1 MSEIEDREP
10 VILSNQGQK
19 IFGVLHL
26 PKKVKK
32 PPCILICHGLGGHK
46 TGRYRIYV
54 DLAEALIRRGIAAFR
69 FDFRGSGDS
78 EGEFSEVTLTGEVQD
93 ALKAFEYLK
102 TEKRIDQER
111 IGVFGRSMGGAV
123 AVISSAQTQQTKS
136 MALWAP
142 MYNGDDWKHMWD
154 MIESGQATE
163 QQSIE
168 MRRINGQV
176 ASMEFYAEMFKM
188 RVDEALLKLS
198 CVPLLLMHGINDEV
212 IRHGHSEQYVVLRKH
227 SEADTKFVTLPHAD
241 HDFTHAEE
249 RKYAIELTSDWFLE
263 TLL

>member
-1 MSEIEDREP
+1 VSESENREP
-10 VILSNQGQK
+10 IILSNNGQK

-26 PKKVKK
+26 PKAVSN

-54 DLAEALIRRGIAAFR
+54 DLAEALIKRGIASFR

-78 EGEFSEVTLTGEVQD
+78 EGEFSEVTLTGEVED
-93 ALKAFEYLK
+93 ALKAFDYLK
-102 TEKRIDQER
+102 TETRIDRDR

-123 AVISSAQTQQTKS
+123 AVMSSASTQQAKS

-142 MYNGDDWKHMWD
+142 MYNGDDWRHMWD
-154 MIESGQATE
+154 MIQSGQASE
-163 QQSIE
+163 QESQE

-176 ASMEFYAEMFKM
+176 ASMDFYAEMFKM
-188 RVDEALLKLS
+188 KVDESLLKLS
-198 CVPLLLMHGINDEV
+198 NIPLLLMHGVNDEV
-212 IRHGHSEQYVVLRKH
+212 IRHAHSEQYMALRKH
-227 SEADTKFVTLPHAD
+227 AEAPTKFIPLPHAD

-263 TLL
+263 TLS

>member
-1 MSEIEDREP
+1 MSQIENREP
-10 VILSNQGQK
+10 IVLSNNGQK

-26 PKKVKK
+26 PKAVSN

-54 DLAEALIRRGIAAFR
+54 DLAEALIKRGIASFR

-78 EGEFSEVTLTGEVQD
+78 EGEFSEVTLTGEVED

-102 TEKRIDQER
+102 TETRIDRER

-123 AVISSAQTQQTKS
+123 AVLSSAETQMVKS

-142 MYNGDDWKHMWD
+142 MYNGDDWRHMWN
-154 MIESGQATE
+154 MIQSGQASE
-163 QQSIE
+163 AESQE

-176 ASMEFYAEMFKM
+176 ASMDFYAEMFKM
-188 RVDEALLKLS
+188 KVDESLLKLS
-198 CVPLLLMHGINDEV
+198 NIPLLLMHGVNDEV
-212 IRHGHSEQYVVLRKH
+212 IRHAHSEMYAALRKH
-227 SEADTKFVTLPHAD
+227 SDAPTKFIPLPHAD

-249 RKYAIELTSDWFLE
+249 RKYAIELTADWFSE
-263 TLL
+263 TLS